1 MLILPFSRFSACS
14 IAPTVNNIGTFLNVT
29 ADVMQQWSGPIV
41 AAVDTTQQS
50 SGPIVAGQQW
60 EDSGGATLPSASH
73 RSDLSRDDLH

>member
-1 MLILPFSRFSACS
+1 MQQWSDPIVVA
-14 IAPTVNNIGTFLNVT
+14 GDT
-29 ADVMQQWSGPIV
+29 AQQWSGPIV

-60 EDSGGATLPSASH
+60 EDSGGGGATLPSASH